1 MQLMYNSS
9 KYIYLLT
16 YNSFTIHESTFWEK
30 FAFIKE
36 KQLERIYISESHK
49 IQFSI
54 WSVKMEAKILTS
66 TQFSAK
72 SEKRRKIIWNP
83 KQRNHDNINNLVFFT
98 KMHVTNITVSW
109 WDRNLT
115 VITACDILKKIRQFH
130 VQFSSN

>member
-54 WSVKMEAKILTS
+54 WSVKMEAEILTS

-72 SEKRRKIIWNP
+72 SEKRRKIIWSP

-98 KMHVTNITVSW
+98 MMHVTNITVSW

-115 VITACDILKKIRQFH
+115 EITACDILKKIRQFH